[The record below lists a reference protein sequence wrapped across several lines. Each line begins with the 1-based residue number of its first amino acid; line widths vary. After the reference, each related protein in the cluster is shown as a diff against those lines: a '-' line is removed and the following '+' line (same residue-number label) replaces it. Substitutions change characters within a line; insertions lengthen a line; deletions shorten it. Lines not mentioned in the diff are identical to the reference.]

1 MAASDFEVP
10 DSFSGHVRLFPL
22 PSVVLFPGVVQA
34 LHLFEPRYLELMSDA
49 IADNELITMALVK
62 PDPDNMSMPVPEIF
76 DTVCIG
82 KVMTHAKLDNGT
94 YNTLLAGVR
103 RARIVEELNSDT
115 PYRQAIV
122 EVVNEPSVS
131 VAEEPSLRDQLIDLF
146 RKSRDLEAT
155 FGEESAEQ
163 LVSDKIDLGQLA
175 DLMAYASG
183 LPPLAQLQILQ
194 TDDPVERAVAVIKML
209 QQIAADQPTPDEEN
223 KQFPPGFSMN

>member
-1 MAASDFEVP
+1 MTGADFEIP

-22 PSVVLFPGVVQA
+22 ANVVLFPGVVQA

-49 IADNELITMALVK
+49 ISDNGLITMALVK
-62 PDPDNMSMPVPEIF
+62 PDADNMSMPVPEIF

-82 KVMTHAKLDNGT
+82 KVMTHAKLENGT
-94 YNTLLAGVR
+94 FNTLLAGVK
-103 RARIVEELNSDT
+103 RAKIVEELSSDT

-122 EVVNEPSVS
+122 EVIHEPSVPVS
-131 VAEEPSLRDQLIDLF
+131 NEISLRNQLIDLF
-146 RKSRDLEAT
+146 RQSRDLEAT

-183 LPPLAQLQILQ
+183 LPSSAQLQILQ
-194 TDDPVERAVAVIKML
+194 TNDPIERAVAVIKML
-209 QQIAADQPTPDEEN
+209 QQVAQVKETSDEEN